1 MILSYDSYQLKEAK
15 VFEKV
20 VFRPPYK
27 PAVTFEKEACFIYS
41 IVGEGMLYGGL
52 EQGAVTSKESILM
65 KCGSFVNHW
74 KSAGENE
81 FCEIIAIHVHPG
93 ILDFIYEN
101 NLPDFLK
108 NENVASTQV
117 FTKIPQRTVID
128 EYIKGL
134 LFYFENPDLINDD
147 LIVLKLKELIL
158 LLYNIDYPGIRD
170 LLKSLFDPV
179 VLHFKTV
186 IQSQLYQELEIKD
199 YADLTNM
206 SISTFKRRFKNVFED
221 TPAHYI
227 INKRLEKA
235 AELLR
240 FTDKRVTDVCFECGF
255 GSLSTFSK
263 SFSKKYQV
271 APSEYK
277 RKLSAD

>member
-1 MILSYDSYQLKEAK
+1 
-15 VFEKV
+15 
-20 VFRPPYK
+20 
-27 PAVTFEKEACFIYS
+27 
-41 IVGEGMLYGGL
+41 
-52 EQGAVTSKESILM
+52 
-65 KCGSFVNHW
+65 
-74 KSAGENE
+74 
-81 FCEIIAIHVHPG
+81 IIAIHVHPG

-101 NLPDFLK
+101 NPPDFLRT
-108 NENVASTQV
+108 ENVASTQV

-170 LLKSLFDPV
+170 LLRSLFDPV
-179 VLHFKTV
+179 VLNFKTV

-206 SISTFKRRFKNVFED
+206 SVSTFKRKFKNVFED
-221 TPAHYI
+221 TPARYI
-227 INKRLEKA
+227 TNKRLEKA

-240 FTDKRVTDVCFECGF
+240 LTDKRVTDVCFECGF
-255 GSLSTFSK
+255 GSLSSFSK

-277 RKLSAD
+277 RAL

>member
-1 MILSYDSYQLKEAK
+1 MILSYDSYQLKETK

-20 VFRPPYK
+20 VFRPPFK
-27 PAVTFEKEACFIYS
+27 PAVTFEQEACFIYS
-41 IVGEGMLYGGL
+41 IAGEGMLYGGF
-52 EQGAVTSKESILM
+52 EQGAVSSKESILM

-74 KSAGENE
+74 KSAGTKE

-101 NLPDFLK
+101 NPPDFLRT
-108 NENVASTQV
+108 ENVASTQV

-170 LLKSLFDPV
+170 LLRSLFDPV
-179 VLHFKTV
+179 VLNFKTV

-206 SISTFKRRFKNVFED
+206 SVSTFKRKFKNVFED
-221 TPAHYI
+221 TPARYI
-227 INKRLEKA
+227 TNKRLEKA

-240 FTDKRVTDVCFECGF
+240 LTDKRVTDVCFECGF
-255 GSLSTFSK
+255 GSLSSFSK

-277 RKLSAD
+277 RAL